1 MAIILTANAICRV
14 IDLQEIGME
23 RREFLKLSTAAI
35 ALAASAHA
43 SRAQPIAKEIRIG
56 YQKTGVLVIA
66 RQQGTI
72 EKRFAASGT
81 QVKWVEFTSGP
92 PLLEAISSG
101 AADFGAVGD
110 SPPIFAQAANAN
122 IVYVAAS
129 PISNGQ
135 GILVPQNSPI
145 KTITDLK
152 SRRVGFTRGSSAH
165 NLVVQTLEKAGL
177 TYDDITPVYLTPP
190 DAGPA
195 FANGSID
202 AWAVWDPYFAIGE
215 KKQNARI
222 LINAYEVA
230 KTNAFFIANRDFAN
244 QKPGPLREV
253 IASLATAASWAESNR
268 DSVAKSLHDI
278 TGVPLDIQTL
288 AARRASFAIGPVT
301 ESIIETQQGV
311 ADRFHKLGLIP
322 KPITVRDI
330 VWKSA
335 QT

>member
-1 MAIILTANAICRV
+1 MK
-14 IDLQEIGME
+14 
-23 RREFLKLSTAAI
+23 RRDFLKLSTATVA
-35 ALAASAHA
+35 ALTVSPVG
-43 SRAQPIAKEIRIG
+43 AQVAAKEIRVG

-66 RQQGTI
+66 RQQAI
-72 EKRFAASGT
+72 LEKRLAASGT
-81 QVKWVEFTSGP
+81 EVKWIEFTSGP

-122 IVYVAAS
+122 IVYAAAS

-135 GILVPQNSPI
+135 GILVPPNSPI
-145 KTITDLK
+145 KTIADLK
-152 SRRVGFTRGSSAH
+152 GKRVGFTKGSSAH
-165 NLVVQTLEKAGL
+165 NVVVLTLAKAGL
-177 TYDDITPVYLTPP
+177 IYEDITPVYLTPP

-222 LINAYEVA
+222 LINAHEVG

-244 QKPGPLREV
+244 RQPGALREV
-253 IASLATAASWAESNR
+253 IAGLSTAAAWAENNR
-268 DSVAKSLHDI
+268 GAVAKSLHEI

-288 AARRASFAIGPVT
+288 AASRASFSIGPVT
-301 ESIIETQQGV
+301 DEVIETQQGV
-311 ADRFHKLGLIP
+311 ADSFYKLGLIP
-322 KPITVRDI
+322 KRIAVRDI
-330 VWKSA
+330 VWRWPQS
-335 QT
+335 